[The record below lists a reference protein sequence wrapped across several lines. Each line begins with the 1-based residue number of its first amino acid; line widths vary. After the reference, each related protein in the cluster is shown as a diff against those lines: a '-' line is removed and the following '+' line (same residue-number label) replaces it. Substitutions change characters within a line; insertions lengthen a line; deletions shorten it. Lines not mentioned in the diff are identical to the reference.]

1 MKVTGKIAGKSINE
15 GNTNGNNWRRCTFE
29 VDGKKYSTFDEKTI
43 NEVNIGD
50 MVEMEI
56 KQEGVYRNIVSA
68 NKVKAELTTANQVTS
83 QDPNI
88 WVQKDLRQA
97 RMSGLKNA
105 STMIDVMSRIDQE
118 LLKKQISEAGSIVIY
133 AEDMAKEFVDFI
145 YADEEQ
151 PFPKVDA
158 EYQDY

>member
-29 VDGKKYSTFDEKTI
+29 IDGKKYSTFDEKTI

-118 LLKKQISEAGSIVIY
+118 LLKKQIGEAGSIVIF
-133 AEDMAKEFVDFI
+133 AEDMAKEFIDFI
-145 YADEEQ
+145 YGDEEEY
-151 PFPKVDA
+151 PKVDA